1 MSKKK
6 YKKKRFYFRN
16 AGVTATASMALVL
29 LLVGLLASVLFLTRD
44 MGREIKEKMTLS
56 IVLKDEVTPKQTERI
71 KTFTEKSAFAKSV
84 EYISK
89 EQALQDHIDAL
100 GEDPAEFLG
109 WNPLFAS
116 LEVNLNAEYAHN
128 DSIVKIEK
136 QLSRFEYI
144 DKISYQKDMIAMVN
158 ENVRKISFILLGLA
172 AVLMLISFVLINN
185 TVRLRIYSN
194 RFIINT
200 MKLVGAKSWFIRKP
214 YVGQSIINGVVAA
227 VVAMLLLSGLVYY
240 MKYKF
245 GLDTKFIT
253 LQTALIITGIVLVS
267 GILLTAIS
275 SYFAVGRYIK
285 MRTDE
290 MYYV

>member
-29 LLVGLLASVLFLTRD
+29 LLVGLLASVLFLTSD

-136 QLSRFEYI
+136 QLSRFENI

-240 MKYKF
+240 MK
-245 GLDTKFIT
+245 
-253 LQTALIITGIVLVS
+253 S
-267 GILLTAIS
+267 LLS
-275 SYFAVGRYIK
+275 H
-285 MRTDE
+285 
-290 MYYV
+290 